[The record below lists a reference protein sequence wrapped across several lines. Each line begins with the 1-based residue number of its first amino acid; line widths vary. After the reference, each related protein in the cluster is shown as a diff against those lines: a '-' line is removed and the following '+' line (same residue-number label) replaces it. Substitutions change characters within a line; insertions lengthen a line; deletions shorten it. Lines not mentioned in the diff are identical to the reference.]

1 MPVKKLLSRLSHLR
15 GARSGRRQDQSVV
28 APVLS
33 GAIRFPYG
41 PFHFKTQL
49 PKGVPYSILTSTDLL
64 TWHPIAQDTSRLES
78 IDYLDSEAHK
88 FSHRFYRVLAD
99 EVFSTNVIGYAS
111 ILLPPGFS
119 LIANPLDSPSN
130 SLSALFAG
138 WPDATTL
145 NKFDTRL
152 FRLDAN
158 AVQMGKW
165 THPAE
170 TLSPGEGAVFFNPT
184 SDYKSHSFVGTVTLG
199 NLSIPIPAGFSMRS
213 SLVPQP
219 GHLVDDLKFPIAEG
233 DVIHL
238 FDRDGQ
244 KYLVHPFEDGKWP
257 AGPPILGVGEAFWV
271 AKTEPGNWTRTL
283 SLPGQ

>member
-1 MPVKKLLSRLSHLR
+1 MPVKRLLQHLK
-15 GARSGRRQDQSVV
+15 GARALRRHDQSGV

-41 PFHFKTQL
+41 PFQFKVRL
-49 PKGVPYSILTSTDLL
+49 PKGASYSILASTDIL
-64 TWHPIAQDTSRLES
+64 TWHPIAEDASRAES
-78 IDYLDSEAHK
+78 IDYLDSAAHK
-88 FSHRFYRVLAD
+88 FSHRFYRVLAHD
-99 EVFSTNVIGYAS
+99 VFSANVIGYAS
-111 ILLPPGFS
+111 IMLPPGFS

-130 SLSALFAG
+130 SVSALFTG
-138 WPDATTL
+138 WPDGTTL
-145 NKFDTRL
+145 NKFDTRF
-152 FRLDAN
+152 FRLSAN
-158 AVQMGKW
+158 EVKADKW
-165 THPAE
+165 ANPTE
-170 TLSPGEGAVFFNPT
+170 TLAPGEGAVFFNPT

-199 NLSIPIPAGFSMRS
+199 ALSVPVPAGFSLRS

-219 GHLVDDLKFPIAEG
+219 GHVVDDLKFPIAEG

-244 KYLVHPFEDGKWP
+244 KYSVHPFANGKWT